1 MSDDAY
7 IPPSERRIT
16 SNESITVPCG
26 CGRCIACEFGNG
38 TKTIHRRITFDD
50 HGLLASHAVVDSVAA
65 DLAAALREACDGE
78 EICDCWRCRER
89 KPYGP
94 CGWGV
99 RVREQVDAA
108 LARYDALHKE
118 AGQ

>member
-7 IPPSERRIT
+7 ITPSEREP
-16 SNESITVPCG
+16 ESHALGERFAQWGDQWDLLNT
-26 CGRCIACEFGNG
+26 IAM
-38 TKTIHRRITFDD
+38 
-50 HGLLASHAVVDSVAA
+50 SHAVVDSVAA
-65 DLAAALREACDGE
+65 DLAAALREACEGE

-118 AGQ
+118 AGNE